1 MFASYMRKGIATFIA
16 SVLLTAPILAGESA
30 HGPAKAPAKN
40 SKSAP
45 PPITLTLEQKLE
57 EQQGRVLT
65 LEQLVKQQAEML
77 ERFRQELANRSNP
90 HILAPNS
97 ASTGAPAI
105 QRVTVAQEVER
116 LSGQVDALAEHSRQ
130 TTTRVTDLEKG
141 SKDSLRKL
149 EDRLKGLGNFV
160 FSGDLR
166 LRYEPFLGGSG
177 EDRYRS
183 RFRLRFNATSK
194 FSQELQGGLRLSSG
208 SDTDPISTNQ
218 TETAFFT
225 RKPINI
231 DRAYLKYTP
240 LWAKP
245 LTITGGK
252 FAYTWKNTELT
263 FDNDLNP
270 EGLSQALS
278 FDLEEGPLSNVTLV
292 GYQLPFRESG
302 SGPDSYMIGGQVQT
316 KWNLGRHKFSA
327 HAGYSDW
334 FRTDAIRAAQTSGS
348 LSGSSNRNAASATA
362 FASRFGLL
370 DLIAQLDIDTGDP
383 RWPLKLL
390 FDYVTN
396 TRACAQADIA
406 GVACN
411 SRDRQGYWAEVSLGQ
426 TKKPHD
432 VALGYTLIHIE
443 REAVLGAFNFSD
455 LRAPSNVVTH
465 RFKFGYQAYKN
476 LTLNYTLLVGRQLV
490 TATSPVE
497 EPWLKRMQF
506 DAVYKF

>member
-1 MFASYMRKGIATFIA
+1 MKWSLMRHSSTVLLAALLLTGSARAEETSKRSSPLTPEQLQQQFEHQQERLLRLERLVREQGLLLAELRKQLTAGENRFIA
-16 SVLLTAPILAGESA
+16 VPSSAAVAASAVRGATATQEI
-30 HGPAKAPAKN
+30 
-40 SKSAP
+40 
-45 PPITLTLEQKLE
+45 
-57 EQQGRVLT
+57 QQ
-65 LEQLVKQQAEML
+65 
-77 ERFRQELANRSNP
+77 
-90 HILAPNS
+90 
-97 ASTGAPAI
+97 
-105 QRVTVAQEVER
+105 
-116 LSGQVDALAEHSRQ
+116 LSGELQALAENTNQ
-130 TTTRVTDLEKG
+130 VTARVAHLEKD
-141 SKDSLRKL
+141 SKGLKTML
-149 EDRLKGLGNFV
+149 AEKPKGLGNIA

-177 EDRYRS
+177 ADRHRA

-208 SDTDPISTNQ
+208 SDTDPTSANQ

-252 FAYTWKNTELT
+252 FAYTWKKTELT

-278 FDLEEGPLSNVTLV
+278 FDVNAGALSNVTLV

-316 KWNLGRHKFSA
+316 RWNLGRHKFSA
-327 HAGYSDW
+327 HAGYSNW
-334 FRTDAIRAAQTSGS
+334 FRTDTIRAAQTAGS

-370 DLIAQLDIDTGDP
+370 DLIAQLDIDTGNKK
-383 RWPLKLL
+383 WPLKLV

-411 SRDRQGYWAEVSLGQ
+411 SSDRQGYWAEVSVGE
-426 TKKPHD
+426 TKNPHD
-432 VALGYTLIHIE
+432 VVLGYTLIHIE

-455 LRAPSNVVTH
+455 LRSPSNVVNH
-465 RFKFGYQAYKN
+465 RFEFGYQAYKN

-506 DAVYKF
+506 DAIYKF